1 MIDVHTHLL
10 PGVDDGSPSAAVS
23 IPVLERFAADGVQIV
38 VCTPHLDAS
47 RAASAP
53 YEQHLEI
60 LAALRA
66 VAVVSPELRLGWE
79 IMLDQPGVDLRDRRF
94 SLGGSSAV
102 LVEFPRMMIPPNAAE
117 ELFRIRMSGVVPVL
131 AHPERYWGCTTAQV
145 EEWRRVG
152 SVIQMDVAGVFASGS
167 QGTIAASLLGEGLVD
182 LLASDTH
189 GDMRALL
196 PARSW
201 LTELGAHDTAD
212 LLTRRNAAHVLAG
225 EPVEPVP
232 PIERRRGMFGRL
244 KELIL
249 GTTGGG
255 RRATGDG

>member
-10 PGVDDGSPSAAVS
+10 PGVDDGSPSADVS
-23 IPVLERFAADGVQIV
+23 IPILERFSADGVQIV

-53 YEQHLEI
+53 YEHHLEI
-60 LAALRA
+60 LASLRT

-102 LVEFPRMMIPPNAAE
+102 LVEFPRMMIPPNASE
-117 ELFRIRMSGVVPVL
+117 ELFRLRMSGVVPVL
-131 AHPERYWGCTTAQV
+131 AHPERYWGCTAARV

-152 SVIQMDVAGVFASGS
+152 AVVQMDVAGVFASGT
-167 QGTIAASLLGEGLVD
+167 QGAVAASLLEEGLVD
-182 LLASDTH
+182 LFASDTH
-189 GDMRALL
+189 GDGRALL
-196 PARSW
+196 PARKW
-201 LTELGAHDTAD
+201 LTELGADDVAD
-212 LLTRRNAAHVLAG
+212 LLTRRNAAHLLAN
-225 EPVEPVP
+225 EPLEAVP

-244 KELIL
+244 KELLL
-249 GTTGGG
+249 GN
-255 RRATGDG
+255 R

>member
-10 PGVDDGSPSAAVS
+10 PGVDDGSPSADVS
-23 IPVLERFAADGVQIV
+23 VPILERFAADGVQIV

-53 YEQHLEI
+53 YERHFEI
-60 LAALRA
+60 LTELRA
-66 VAVVSPELRLGWE
+66 LAVVSPELRLGWE
-79 IMLDQPGVDLRDRRF
+79 IMLDLPGIDLRDRRL

-117 ELFRIRMSGVVPVL
+117 ELFRLRMSGIVPVL
-131 AHPERYWGCTTAQV
+131 AHPERYWGCTPARV

-152 SVIQMDVAGVFASGS
+152 AVIQVDVAGVFASGP
-167 QGTIAASLLGEGLVD
+167 QGTLAASLLEHGLVD

-189 GDMRALL
+189 GDSRALL
-196 PARSW
+196 PARRW
-201 LTELGAHDTAD
+201 LTELGADDAAD
-212 LLTRRNAAHVLAG
+212 LLTRRNAAHLLAG
-225 EPVEPVP
+225 EPIESVP

-249 GTTGGG
+249 GS
-255 RRATGDG
+255 R